1 MTIFSFGKRIALARK
16 RAGLTQKELAAELN
30 IDAVTLNR
38 YEKDH
43 RAPDVVL
50 FSRMVNLL
58 KCDPEWLLFGFEPTH
73 SKPNE
78 VVPRKRHLDS
88 FTPDEQ
94 EYIEKLTV
102 IMSRATPEDIAYMK
116 GVLDTLAAKAK
127 AKKGA

>member
-1 MTIFSFGKRIALARK
+1 MTIFSLGKRIALARK
-16 RAGLTQKELAAELN
+16 RAGLTQKDLAAELN

-43 RAPDVVL
+43 RVPDVPL
-50 FSRMVNLL
+50 FGRMVNLL

-78 VVPRKRHLDS
+78 VVPRKRHFES
-88 FTPDEQ
+88 YTPEEQ
-94 EYIEKLTV
+94 EYIEKLTA
-102 IMSRATPEDIAYMK
+102 IMGRSAPEDVAYLK
-116 GVLDTLAAKAK
+116 GVLDTLATKAK